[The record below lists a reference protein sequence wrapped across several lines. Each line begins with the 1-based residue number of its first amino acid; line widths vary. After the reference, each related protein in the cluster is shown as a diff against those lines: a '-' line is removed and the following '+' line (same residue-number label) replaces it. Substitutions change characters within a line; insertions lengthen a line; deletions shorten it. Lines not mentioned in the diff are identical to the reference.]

1 MLIVPLSGGVVGTAV
16 GGTTVGTAGA
26 AGWVGAGTTVGMA
39 VAGLPQAVRAIV
51 PTTIK
56 PSNLK
61 NIFFIFPP
69 EYQDCIIKSIVQV
82 DF

>member
-1 MLIVPLSGGVVGTAV
+1 MLIVPLSGWAVGVGGTAV
-16 GGTTVGTAGA
+16 VAAAVAGA
-26 AGWVGAGTTVGMA
+26 AGGWVAAGVA
-39 VAGLPQAVRAIV
+39 VAGLPQAVRAKV
-51 PTTIK
+51 PTTIS

-69 EYQDCIIKSIVQV
+69 EYRDCIIKSIALV